1 MWVFLGEKK
10 REKKNWAPAT
20 KRCAHVVHAWCMHMD
35 MLIGAHMP
43 STKCTHEHP
52 GSTL

>member
-1 MWVFLGEKK
+1 MFLGEKK

-35 MLIGAHMP
+35 LGDIF
-43 STKCTHEHP
+43 EHKLKNM
-52 GSTL
+52 SSN